1 MVNIPQTI
9 NHRSA
14 RLLKK
19 LVDSYITD
27 GLPVGSKKL
36 ADDDELGISSATIRN
51 VMSGLEKKGLVVAPH
66 TSAGRIPTEQGF
78 RLFVDSL
85 LEVQPIN
92 TKVISQIKQE
102 LNPDHNKEELIK
114 HANSMLSELTN
125 MAGIITIPKTSHSVL
140 RHIEFLSLPEN
151 RVLAILVINEK
162 EVQNRVIH
170 LDREYSANELQ
181 SAANYL
187 NQEFSGQDIFTVRE
201 NVFKDL
207 QNTHNDMN
215 SIMQTAID
223 IAGKALDE
231 ELTENQPY
239 LVEGES
245 NLIRYD
251 EHTDKHQLQ
260 SLLDVFGRKR
270 EMLGLLDRCISAEG
284 VKIFIGHEAG
294 FKGLDDCSV
303 VTSPYSINGE
313 TVGVLG
319 VIGPTRINYDKVIPV
334 VDMTAKLLGEALKL

>member
-1 MVNIPQTI
+1 MENLSHTI

-14 RLLKK
+14 MLLKK
-19 LVDSYITD
+19 LVNSYITD

-92 TKVISQIKQE
+92 NSVLTQLKQE
-102 LNPDHNKEELIK
+102 LNPDHNKEELIS
-114 HANSMLSELTN
+114 HANQMLSELTH
-125 MAGIITIPKTSHSVL
+125 MAGIITIPKSSHSVL
-140 RHIEFLSLPEN
+140 RHIEFLSLPDK

-170 LDREYSANELQ
+170 LNREYSADELQ
-181 SAANYL
+181 TAANFL
-187 NQEFSGQDIFTVRE
+187 NREFAGQDIFTVRE
-201 NVFKDL
+201 NLINDL
-207 QNTHNDMN
+207 QNTQSDMN

-223 IAGKALDE
+223 VAGKAFDDE
-231 ELTENQPY
+231 LSASQTY
-239 LVEGES
+239 LVKGET

-251 EHTDKHQLQ
+251 ENTDRHQLQ
-260 SLLDVFGRKR
+260 SLLDVFDRKR
-270 EMLGLLDRCISAEG
+270 EMLGLLDRCITAEG

-294 FKGLDDCSV
+294 FEGLGNCSV
-303 VTSPYSINGE
+303 ITSPYSVNGE

-334 VDMTAKLLGEALKL
+334 VDMTAKLLGEALNL

>member
-114 HANSMLSELTN
+114 HAN
-125 MAGIITIPKTSHSVL
+125 
-140 RHIEFLSLPEN
+140 
-151 RVLAILVINEK
+151 
-162 EVQNRVIH
+162 
-170 LDREYSANELQ
+170 
-181 SAANYL
+181 
-187 NQEFSGQDIFTVRE
+187 
-201 NVFKDL
+201 
-207 QNTHNDMN
+207 
-215 SIMQTAID
+215 
-223 IAGKALDE
+223 
-231 ELTENQPY
+231 
-239 LVEGES
+239 
-245 NLIRYD
+245 
-251 EHTDKHQLQ
+251 
-260 SLLDVFGRKR
+260 
-270 EMLGLLDRCISAEG
+270 
-284 VKIFIGHEAG
+284 
-294 FKGLDDCSV
+294 
-303 VTSPYSINGE
+303 
-313 TVGVLG
+313 
-319 VIGPTRINYDKVIPV
+319 
-334 VDMTAKLLGEALKL
+334 